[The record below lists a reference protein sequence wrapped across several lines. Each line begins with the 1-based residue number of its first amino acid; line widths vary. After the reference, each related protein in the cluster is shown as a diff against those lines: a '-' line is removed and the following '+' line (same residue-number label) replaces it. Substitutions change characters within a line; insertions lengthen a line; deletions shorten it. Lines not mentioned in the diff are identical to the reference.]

1 MVKFMKVFPA
11 LLLVVVFS
19 VIIFTSPAKSG
30 ENKRQDGSMVG
41 KTAPDFSLKSLD
53 GKTVKLSSLKGK
65 VVILDFWATWCPP
78 CRAEIPDFIELQK
91 QYGKKGLVIIG
102 IALDKKD
109 AVQKFVKSN
118 KINYK
123 ILMGDDAITGAY
135 GGIEAIPTTFV
146 LGKDQVIKKQY
157 VGQVQKEVFEKD
169 IKELF

>member
-1 MVKFMKVFPA
+1 MKRFIRVIPA
-11 LLLVVVFS
+11 VALIIVLSFF
-19 VIIFTSPAKSG
+19 IFTNTAISG
-30 ENKRQDGSMVG
+30 GNLRQDGSMVG
-41 KTAPDFSLKSLD
+41 KKAPDFSLKGLD

-109 AVQKFVKSN
+109 AVEKFVKSN

-123 ILMGDDAITGAY
+123 VVIGDNEISGTY
-135 GGIEAIPTTFV
+135 GGVEAIPTTFV
-146 LGKDQVIKKQY
+146 IAKNQIIMKQY
-157 VGQVQKEVFEKD
+157 VGQTQKSVFEKD